1 MRNSLFIIIPLMVI
15 ISCSDEKIDCSK
27 EGWIGTYIG
36 TKACQGEIQ
45 EDYKFKVISVTLSAD
60 PAPDNFLMIDDQLY
74 KFQDCT
80 LATGTIGD
88 TDFKSLGS
96 LDGRLL
102 TIETDSCN
110 WEAIRQ

>member
-1 MRNSLFIIIPLMVI
+1 MRNSLFILIPFMLI
-15 ISCSDEKIDCSK
+15 LSCSDEETDCSK
-27 EGWIGTYIG
+27 KSWIGTYIG

-45 EDYKFKVISVTLSAD
+45 ENYEFKIISVTLPAD

-80 LATGTIGD
+80 LATGTIGG
-88 TDFKSLGS
+88 TNFKSLGS
-96 LDGRLL
+96 LDGGLL
-102 TIETDSCN
+102 TIETDSCS